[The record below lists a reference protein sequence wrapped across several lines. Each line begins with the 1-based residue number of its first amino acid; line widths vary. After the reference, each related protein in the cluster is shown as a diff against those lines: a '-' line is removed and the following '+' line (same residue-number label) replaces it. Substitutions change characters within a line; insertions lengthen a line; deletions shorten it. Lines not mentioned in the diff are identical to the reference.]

1 MKVKLDENLPESLV
15 EIFAQHGHQ
24 AVTVQKEGLAGSSDE
39 TLYEIVKSEGR
50 LFVTL
55 DLDFSDIRS
64 YPPNTHPG
72 IIVIRSRSKGRNALM
87 RMIKSLLGQIQLE
100 TLAGALTIVG
110 DSRVRIRRATRTE

>member
-1 MKVKLDENLPESLV
+1 MKIKLDENLPELLV

-87 RMIKSLLGQIQLE
+87 RIIKSLLGKIQLE
-100 TLAGALTIVG
+100 TLAGALTIVS
-110 DSRVRIRRATRTE
+110 DSRVRIRRATRAK